1 VKKFHTPPES
11 VESIHILRDSRN
23 EAKMKEPTERVMNRN
38 LRFWITAAA
47 IGGVYAAV
55 TIALAPISFGPV
67 QVRIAE
73 ALTVLP
79 FFTPAAVPGLFVGCM
94 VSNLV
99 MSPYPVDFIVGS
111 LATLLAASLSYVC
124 RRKLWLVPLPPVII
138 NALVI
143 GTMIWILSG
152 PHTPLVLLAYMGSVG
167 LGEAISCYALGVP
180 LMLYLRRHRG
190 IFDLPKI

>member
-1 VKKFHTPPES
+1 MKKRAGELTES
-11 VESIHILRDSRN
+11 
-23 EAKMKEPTERVMNRN
+23 KMNRS
-38 LRFWITAAA
+38 LRFWLTAAA

-55 TIALAPISFGPV
+55 TIALAPISFGPF

-79 FFTPAAVPGLFVGCM
+79 FFTPAAVPGLFAGCL
-94 VSNLV
+94 VSNLI

-111 LATLLAASLSYVC
+111 LATLLAASISYAF

-138 NALVI
+138 NALAI
-143 GTMIWILSG
+143 GTMIWIIGG
-152 PHTPLVLLAYMGSVG
+152 PHDAVTLLMYMGSVG
-167 LGEAISCYALGVP
+167 FGEALSCYALGVP

-190 IFDLPKI
+190 IFDMTKK